1 MKPEDRIF
9 NPSRETDRLLAQAE
23 RIGPHTFALCE
34 TWFDEEGRT
43 GQRRMYGLVNLVR
56 HYAACHVEKAAE
68 IALRNGLRSSKA
80 LRRMIESMAA
90 EAEERKPEASEGLTQ
105 QHALIRPG
113 EDYAAFWNQHAAQAE
128 SPVEPVPTK
137 ITAAPVIDRQ
147 LLRQVWQQA
156 SWLRVIEVFQL
167 SVDDRRRRRDDEI
180 WLKSP
185 FTQEQQAS
193 LHVSLSAN
201 VYKDFSSGK
210 GGGIIQFCR
219 DMLRQQNREMGM
231 FEVAAWMVEK
241 GISTT
246 IQQAP
251 SAPDPK
257 RQSSPDSRPVCSNP
271 ANRAIEVDLR
281 RYLRS
286 DHPELKR
293 RGISA
298 ATCRYLGCGF
308 LPPRANGKPGS
319 PLQSRLV
326 FQIRGVRE
334 NGHGLEPIILS
345 HSGRALAPEQQDQDG
360 KYWSYPFR
368 KGQEIYNQDQ
378 LLLDEEA
385 GRQARAFGLVLVE
398 GFFDVAK
405 LVEAGC
411 RNVCALMGAHITA
424 EQIERLT
431 WIRSRIGFARI
442 VLFLDRDN
450 AGRNGAIQAF
460 ERLRQHNF
468 EVSVFDWD
476 QNTPAGVDGAEPIP
490 DSIKDPADM
499 SVEQLQRLRGQGLI

>member
-1 MKPEDRIF
+1 VCPKP
-9 NPSRETDRLLAQAE
+9 
-23 RIGPHTFALCE
+23 
-34 TWFDEEGRT
+34 
-43 GQRRMYGLVNLVR
+43 V
-56 HYAACHVEKAAE
+56 
-68 IALRNGLRSSKA
+68 
-80 LRRMIESMAA
+80 
-90 EAEERKPEASEGLTQ
+90 
-105 QHALIRPG
+105 
-113 EDYAAFWNQHAAQAE
+113 
-128 SPVEPVPTK
+128 
-137 ITAAPVIDRQ
+137 
-147 LLRQVWQQA
+147 
-156 SWLRVIEVFQL
+156 
-167 SVDDRRRRRDDEI
+167 
-180 WLKSP
+180 
-185 FTQEQQAS
+185 
-193 LHVSLSAN
+193 
-201 VYKDFSSGK
+201 
-210 GGGIIQFCR
+210 
-219 DMLRQQNREMGM
+219 
-231 FEVAAWMVEK
+231 
-241 GISTT
+241 
-246 IQQAP
+246 
-251 SAPDPK
+251 
-257 RQSSPDSRPVCSNP
+257 
-271 ANRAIEVDLR
+271 NRAIEVDLR

-298 ATCRYLGCGF
+298 ATCGYLGCGF

-334 NGHGLEPIILS
+334 NGHGLEPVILS
-345 HSGRALAPEQQDQDG
+345 HSGRALVPEQQDKDG

-378 LLLDEEA
+378 LVLDEEA
-385 GRQARAFGLVLVE
+385 GRQASTFGLVLVE

-411 RNVCALMGAHITA
+411 RNVGALMGAHISA

-431 WIRSRIGFARI
+431 RIQSRIGFARI

-450 AGRNGAIQAF
+450 AGRNGARQAF

-476 QNTPAGVDGAEPIP
+476 GNTPANVPGIP